1 MDDENFEIIDYTTA
15 SIWESFVSSIEK
27 VLLKWNVDKGNTPHF
42 NSTVDLSTL
51 QLIIDSHDVP
61 LNEKLESSLKWSLA
75 VEEISY
81 GSKKYA
87 IILHRHPS
95 LSPSPSSSSSS
106 SFSTTNSIPFFQHS
120 FPGVYINDKAS
131 QTNSLEEIDGITDS
145 SLFAYHPLHRWFGSN
160 LIISIWS
167 YPNSLNDIKL
177 INPSQSDLNLNL
189 RLLLDYD
196 KSEISPDTSHLLQSA
211 LNVACQNLSCSLPTF
226 VPTGIG
232 WNYLY
237 GGKKSLLSSI
247 SLSHIDPQNSSIISQ
262 KNGFARIE
270 TAYETVKSLS
280 IPANLTSI
288 SGLVKLFHS
297 KFNPNNYPL
306 SYRID
311 IPTINDTS
319 ILTNS
324 NNNLKFFFNF
334 IAAYY
339 FRVKIKYDPLWNCN
353 HNDYFKTTNNLPIG
367 STNDP
372 LRLLGLVAYFPTSD
386 CHSFLKFDSPR
397 KFLYLKSA
405 VCCKLSAKFID
416 FNKESPLLFNTL
428 SNLLSNF
435 VKALDGSDTSYFG
448 IVYPDFISKN
458 ITSPNIEFSNPNR
471 LGDNSLQKHI
481 LETMLYTL
489 NNNSST
495 TYKYLSSQQPN
506 SNFSNFNNTQNNTS
520 SSSTTPTHEH
530 SISNQKI
537 TVLLSPHD
545 ITKKSR
551 HGVFFRPN
559 SFCWRLSISILS
571 SCIRNNKSLNST
583 PNILSYLEA
592 CWKIIVNEIF
602 YRFKNNLYLPDFN
615 LSNKHPLENK
625 NSDNID
631 LNYHIIQQK
640 IDLINFCIHRKI
652 MSSQVDSNS
661 PNPITSNNYLS
672 TTDSLNKRILSF
684 YLTSPNP
691 DLSSSDKTFSP
702 DKSRSI
708 TSPVEVDD
716 SFDNIDS
723 FNNLISESNSPSKS
737 SSSFIH
743 DLKKSVSSSYYS
755 RVHEYSQ
762 KAGSLSFN
770 KSSSPTS
777 DQNDNR
783 NSKKSDFID
792 LTSSFSGRNHF
803 SKNSPIN
810 IKRPTYRN
818 PKSVTLKTSNVK
830 PTSLTNC
837 DSTVDQSSNISSN
850 KNKIPENFSWSSSNS
865 FESKAA
871 SDSSSFDLCSSS
883 FKNNYIAESQIIF
896 KESKQQPYPL
906 AKQSNN
912 NIDIPNIPITPI
924 QSTSIENLKINQLSY
939 TSESTPLDPSSINS
953 ANSEFLVVNKNSA
966 QSESFLDCNIE
977 PQSFSDTKSTD
988 GFNSAKNPDVEFLNG
1003 DSNITSIHS
1012 NTTLKIKNGHTAAN
1026 SINFDRKDQ
1035 NTNEIP
1041 ANDHAGRLSILPD
1054 KFILDSNPPAP
1065 IWIPKT
1071 QLHPLYTDDML
1082 AAKEFKL
1089 LELGET
1095 QESTNLRAEY
1105 QSKELFSDMQSFKA
1119 ANPTAQLA
1127 DFVRWHSPRD
1137 FINCSNP
1144 KCNCNYKISE
1154 PISYNDTEFAKSK
1167 DESSPNS
1174 PIKVIHSDIPGLT
1187 QDVMLINDTA
1197 IVNSNT
1203 EQVSD
1208 TFLAFDSKE
1217 NILEIP
1223 QQISIPLPTTTNSLP
1238 KNTKQPISTKSDLQ
1252 NGSIN
1257 TNSTKTEKAPKT
1269 SHLSTRMSTDGNL
1282 WNKLWN
1288 KAPRLAADQQTPLF
1302 DIEGQAKIALEF
1314 LKNISTQELFLA
1326 LFPTIALVLYDSLYK
1341 EPITHKLE
1349 ELASRLYKLG
1359 ELFYS
1364 PQNFVQPASYNDA
1377 NSKAT
1382 STAVPKTSSNM
1393 TSMNGN
1399 NSGFDNTSNPNDYES
1414 TISKSKSLFFSQE
1427 KTKSKDL
1434 KTLTKSRSIDSVD
1447 SYYCDGDVCDGSF
1460 SDSRIA
1466 NESANTQS
1474 NDGASNIDTELLA
1487 ESMYKFEPLYI
1498 SPNSEILSAI
1508 ADQVKVVE
1516 IYLGRALPGQ
1526 YEIIDNI
1533 LRDTETT
1540 VTDLKDRKSVFKCLS
1555 QYGIGLKKPPVRREY
1570 IIKSNFLE
1578 MNIGSNCTSIKLDD
1592 YHSGENLINLEVPT
1606 SQQTNSSGRSNRSL
1620 QEQSGDKEN
1629 SDSGDGTK
1637 QAELDKSSRTAQ
1649 AA

>member
-27 VLLKWNVDKGNTPHF
+27 VLLKWNVDKDNTPHF

-61 LNEKLESSLKWSLA
+61 LNEKLEASLKWSLA

-95 LSPSPSSSSSS
+95 LSSPSPSSRNLNSS
-106 SFSTTNSIPFFQHS
+106 SFSYTNSIPFFQQS
-120 FPGVYINDKAS
+120 FPCVYINDKAS

-211 LNVACQNLSCSLPTF
+211 LNVACQNVSCSLPTF

-247 SLSHIDPQNSSIISQ
+247 SLSHINPQNSSTISQ

-280 IPANLTSI
+280 IPASLTSI

-306 SYRID
+306 SYPID
-311 IPTINDTS
+311 IPTINATS
-319 ILTNS
+319 LLSNS
-324 NNNLKFFFNF
+324 HNNLKFFFNF

-353 HNDYFKTTNNLPIG
+353 HNDYFKTINNLLVG

-372 LRLLGLVAYFPTSD
+372 LRQLGLVAYFPTSD

-416 FNKESPLLFNTL
+416 LNKESPLLFNTI
-428 SNLLSNF
+428 SNLLANF

-458 ITSPNIEFSNPNR
+458 ISSPNIEFSNPNR

-481 LETMLYTL
+481 LETMIYTL
-489 NNNSST
+489 NDISSPT
-495 TYKYLSSQQPN
+495 SKYKISQQPN
-506 SNFSNFNNTQNNTS
+506 SNFSIFNNTQNDTS
-520 SSSTTPTHEH
+520 SSSTPPTREH
-530 SISNQKI
+530 GINDQKI

-545 ITKKSR
+545 IAKKSR
-551 HGVFFRPN
+551 YGVFFRPN
-559 SFCWRLSISILS
+559 SFCWRLSISIIS

-592 CWKIIVNEIF
+592 CWKIIVNEIY

-615 LSNKHPLENK
+615 ISSMHPLDHK
-625 NSDNID
+625 NSENID

-652 MSSQVDSNS
+652 TSTKDKPNP
-661 PNPITSNNYLS
+661 PNPITNNNYLS

-691 DLSSSDKTFSP
+691 DLSGSDKAFSP
-702 DKSRSI
+702 QNSRPI
-708 TSPVEVDD
+708 TPPIEVDD
-716 SFDNIDS
+716 GFDNIDS

-737 SSSFIH
+737 SGSFIH
-743 DLKKSVSSSYYS
+743 DLKNSVSSSYYS
-755 RVHEYSQ
+755 RIHEYNQ
-762 KAGSLSFN
+762 KSGSLPFS
-770 KSSSPTS
+770 KSSSLST
-777 DQNDNR
+777 DQNE
-783 NSKKSDFID
+783 NSVNIKSDFIN

-810 IKRPTYRN
+810 IKSSTYRN

-830 PTSLTNC
+830 STSHTNC
-837 DSTVDQSSNISSN
+837 DSFADESSNISSN

-883 FKNNYIAESQIIF
+883 FKNNYIAESQIIY

-906 AKQSNN
+906 AHQFND
-912 NIDIPNIPITPI
+912 NINIPTISTIPNKSP
-924 QSTSIENLKINQLSY
+924 SFENSKIKQLSC
-939 TSESTPLDPSSINS
+939 TSESAPLDPSSINS
-953 ANSEFLVVNKNSA
+953 ATSEFLVVNKNSTI
-966 QSESFLDCNIE
+966 SESFLDCNIE
-977 PQSFSDTKSTD
+977 PQNFSKSKNTD
-988 GFNSAKNPDVEFLNG
+988 GFHSAKNPDLDFLIG

-1012 NTTLKIKNGHTAAN
+1012 NIKQKNKNGHTATNRIN
-1026 SINFDRKDQ
+1026 SNLKDI

-1041 ANDHAGRLSILPD
+1041 ANDHAGRLSVLPN

-1137 FINCSNP
+1137 FINCSDS
-1144 KCNCNYKISE
+1144 KCNCNFKASE
-1154 PISYNDTEFAKSK
+1154 STSYNDTEFNKPI
-1167 DESSPNS
+1167 DESSLNS
-1174 PIKVIHSDIPGLT
+1174 PINDTPSDILSLS
-1187 QDVMLINDTA
+1187 QDNMLINDTA
-1197 IVNSNT
+1197 IVNSNPK
-1203 EQVSD
+1203 QVSD
-1208 TFLAFDSKE
+1208 TFLAVSSKE

-1223 QQISIPLPTTTNSLP
+1223 QQISYPIPSTTNSLP
-1238 KNTKQPISTKSDLQ
+1238 KK
-1252 NGSIN
+1252 
-1257 TNSTKTEKAPKT
+1257 PK
-1269 SHLSTRMSTDGNL
+1269 
-1282 WNKLWN
+1282 
-1288 KAPRLAADQQTPLF
+1288 
-1302 DIEGQAKIALEF
+1302 
-1314 LKNISTQELFLA
+1314 
-1326 LFPTIALVLYDSLYK
+1326 
-1341 EPITHKLE
+1341 
-1349 ELASRLYKLG
+1349 
-1359 ELFYS
+1359 
-1364 PQNFVQPASYNDA
+1364 
-1377 NSKAT
+1377 
-1382 STAVPKTSSNM
+1382 
-1393 TSMNGN
+1393 
-1399 NSGFDNTSNPNDYES
+1399 
-1414 TISKSKSLFFSQE
+1414 
-1427 KTKSKDL
+1427 
-1434 KTLTKSRSIDSVD
+1434 
-1447 SYYCDGDVCDGSF
+1447 
-1460 SDSRIA
+1460 
-1466 NESANTQS
+1466 
-1474 NDGASNIDTELLA
+1474 
-1487 ESMYKFEPLYI
+1487 
-1498 SPNSEILSAI
+1498 
-1508 ADQVKVVE
+1508 
-1516 IYLGRALPGQ
+1516 
-1526 YEIIDNI
+1526 
-1533 LRDTETT
+1533 
-1540 VTDLKDRKSVFKCLS
+1540 
-1555 QYGIGLKKPPVRREY
+1555 
-1570 IIKSNFLE
+1570 
-1578 MNIGSNCTSIKLDD
+1578 
-1592 YHSGENLINLEVPT
+1592 
-1606 SQQTNSSGRSNRSL
+1606 QTNSS
-1620 QEQSGDKEN
+1620 K
-1629 SDSGDGTK
+1629 SD
-1637 QAELDKSSRTAQ
+1637 AE
-1649 AA
+1649 